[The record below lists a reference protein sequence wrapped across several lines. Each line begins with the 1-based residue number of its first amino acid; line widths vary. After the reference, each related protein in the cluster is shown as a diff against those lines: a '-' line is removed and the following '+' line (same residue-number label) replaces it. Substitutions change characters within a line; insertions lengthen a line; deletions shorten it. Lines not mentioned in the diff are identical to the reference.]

1 MKNHLSNY
9 LRNILD
15 DTRGSVLFFTLGFLL
30 GVLASSLFFVND
42 KIERSQKEYD
52 SNRTL
57 IDSCLLNPNVPS
69 HSIYDDSDCYQLIFR
84 K

>member
-1 MKNHLSNY
+1 MKNHLSYY

-15 DTRGSVLFFTLGFLL
+15 DTRGSVLFFTLGCLL

-52 SNRTL
+52 SNRNL
-57 IDSCLLNPNVPS
+57 VDSCLLNPNVPS
-69 HSIYDDSDCYQLIFR
+69 HSIYDYDDCYQLIFR